1 MLGKKRERAYVWT
14 RARKGFSSSC
24 YSIDNLLCGGHE
36 GKNVLLIIDFRLLQK
51 GLLLC
56 IGLEYCSANIQP
68 PPPLPSNEVY
78 FPIFGLAI
86 WHAVAT
92 RKSMGV
98 IEIAALNMLE

>member
-1 MLGKKRERAYVWT
+1 MLGRKRERAYVWT

-36 GKNVLLIIDFRLLQK
+36 GKNALLIIDFSLLQK

-68 PPPLPSNEVY
+68 PPPLPGNEVY
-78 FPIFGLAI
+78 FPIFGLGHMACFG
-86 WHAVAT
+86 HQ
-92 RKSMGV
+92 
-98 IEIAALNMLE
+98 EINGCDRNSSFKYA